1 VNGPLLALCIVL
13 LLLQLALPF
22 KWAFMPLLL
31 AACHTPYTADF
42 GGFTVARLVIV
53 VGLMRA
59 AGGGAIRFDWHSA
72 LDRRLMVFAAV
83 AILSA
88 VGHDA
93 LFSNPYIYR
102 IGLVLNVL
110 GTYFYARTYLATD
123 EVLERLAKGLV
134 ITLVPFAF
142 LMVIEKQTG
151 INPYSKLGTEKLT
164 SLVRDGK
171 IRAQGPFGTPILAG
185 TVGASSIPLFIPLWK
200 SRRRLASTGLAACL
214 VISYCSA
221 SSGPIS
227 TVLLGMGAIALW
239 RVRAHMRGIQIATIC
254 MLVVLHFIKERPIWY
269 LMALMDFVG
278 GSTGWH
284 RAYLIDTAVRHM
296 GEWWLWGTDL
306 TGHWMPYSLPTNVP
320 GVSKADLTNYYLH
333 LGVIGG
339 LPLLFCLIAV
349 QWSAFSQLGRKIR
362 EFGMAGTRD
371 EFALWCV
378 GAALFAHSVTFLS
391 ISYFDQMFVF
401 FWMIVGCLPA
411 MMNAREDAGADFEPE
426 WDTEQN
432 REGNGSRQAT
442 W

>member
-1 VNGPLLALCIVL
+1 VNGPLLALCVIL

-22 KWAFMPLLL
+22 KWAFIPLLL
-31 AACHTPYTADF
+31 AACHTPYTANL

-59 AGGGAIRFDWHSA
+59 ANCGTIGFDRQSA
-72 LDRRLMVFAAV
+72 LDRRMMVFAAV
-83 AILSA
+83 ALLSA

-93 LFSNPYIYR
+93 LLSNPYIFR
-102 IGLVLNVL
+102 IGLILNVL
-110 GTYFYARTYLATD
+110 GTYFYARAYLATD
-123 EVLERLAKGLV
+123 EVLERLAKGVAIVL
-134 ITLVPFAF
+134 LPFAF
-142 LMVIEKQTG
+142 LMVIEKQSG
-151 INPYSKLGTEKLT
+151 FNPYAKLGAQKTE

-185 TVGASSIPLFIPLWK
+185 TVGASSIPIFIPLWR
-200 SRRRLASTGLAACL
+200 SRRRLASIGLATCL
-214 VISYCSA
+214 VITYCSA

-239 RVRAHMRGIQIATIC
+239 RVRGHMRGIQIATIC

-284 RAYLIDTAVRHM
+284 RAHLIDAGVKHL
-296 GEWWLWGTDL
+296 GEWWLWGTDR
-306 TGHWMPYSLPTNVP
+306 TGHWMPYSLPTDVP

-333 LGVIGG
+333 LGAIGG
-339 LPLLFCLIAV
+339 LPLLFCLVAV
-349 QWSAFSQLGRKIR
+349 QWSAFAQLGRKVR
-362 EFGMAGTRD
+362 EFGMVGTSE

-391 ISYFDQMFVF
+391 ISYFDQMYVF
-401 FWMIVGCLPA
+401 FWMIVGCVPA
-411 MMNAREDAGADFEPE
+411 MLNAPEDAGADLEPE